1 MTEDD
6 PLPPEARSAL
16 EAYQAMSASKSE
28 YFGLLQQLDVKY
40 KERGSPTIAENLKL
54 EKLLQTHGERV
65 ASFNNAMQ
73 AVTDK
78 ERPLADIAQSLG
90 FAEPSA
96 FCRAFRRWTGTPPAR
111 WRRQQTG

>member
-16 EAYQAMSASKSE
+16 DAYQAMSASKSE

-54 EKLLQTHGERV
+54 EKLLQTHGEKV

-78 ERPLADIAQSLG
+78 TARELLLKKLMTTSAPQA
-90 FAEPSA
+90 AE
-96 FCRAFRRWTGTPPAR
+96 
-111 WRRQQTG
+111 

>member
-78 ERPLADIAQSLG
+78 AVRELLLKRLMAT
-90 FAEPSA
+90 SA
-96 FCRAFRRWTGTPPAR
+96 PQATG
-111 WRRQQTG
+111 

>member
-16 EAYQAMSASKSE
+16 DAYHAMGASKSE

-40 KERGSPTIAENLKL
+40 KERGSPSVAENLKL
-54 EKLLQTHGERV
+54 EKLLQAHGEKV
-65 ASFNNAMQ
+65 ASFNTAMQ

-78 ERPLADIAQSLG
+78 TARELLLKRLMTSAPQA
-90 FAEPSA
+90 AE
-96 FCRAFRRWTGTPPAR
+96 
-111 WRRQQTG
+111 